1 MSFLRPS
8 NSRIP
13 IFRPFTPPATPLVIS
28 KPLTPDSSPR
38 SSQSEDDSSTDEE
51 RRAEAIRVR
60 LTCSTPTFNQSTK
73 FLHLV
78 STGGKDP
85 LLPGIQR
92 GQGIG
97 GLKRYT
103 DYKETLTDGVVPSPS
118 SPTLTRKPSRLRMTL
133 RRAKTMASLRTLDR
147 RSDTDTS
154 RCSSPGATVP
164 FDKPP
169 PLPSFFS
176 PCTSPTKEYLPDYD
190 YESEFV
196 APQIRS
202 TRSLQS
208 FKIRRKPVSTY
219 YPSPPTSD
227 SSSDDSSASEDNVE
241 LEQSGAIQNVGPD
254 VFIAYN
260 DDDSFA
266 LTTAFTHVIRLVHAD
281 AVGLCLP
288 SSSTT
293 FDHSTGVHTLL
304 LPIPSPV
311 APVEDDIS
319 VAAFQP
325 IGESH
330 GDIAFPCS
338 ETASVNEDGSET
350 SIYTEADGANED
362 PSPAALDDLLTASE
376 NITSLRELGDVL
388 ADALTPSA
396 APSACTSIPPL
407 GSTSRHIEA
416 VLSFLRPHPFASGT
430 RRRVLVMTPR
440 EPQLAREG
448 LGLMGCYLART
459 RMDESKKMDVDDW
472 GFGSKVGVVLRKFE
486 TDLGTVSRS
495 WRGLLGAQGVV
506 AAYLE
511 ELLDGLQE
519 DM

>member
-1 MSFLRPS
+1 SSCHHVGRWAPCSPRLNPPDSLEPHVLESSESGAKSHLFRAVKSHLCRYKCTPCLRLRPQPLSSLPMSFLRPS

-51 RRAEAIRVR
+51 RRAEAIRIR

-133 RRAKTMASLRTLDR
+133 RRAKTMASLRTSDR

-176 PCTSPTKEYLPDYD
+176 PCTSPAKEYLPDYD

-208 FKIRRKPVSTY
+208 FKIRRKPVPTY

-293 FDHSTGVHTLL
+293 FDHSTGVH
-304 LPIPSPV
+304 PPAPHIPSPV
-311 APVEDDIS
+311 APVQDDIS
-319 VAAFQP
+319 VAALRP
-325 IGESH
+325 IGEV
-330 GDIAFPCS
+330 P
-338 ETASVNEDGSET
+338 
-350 SIYTEADGANED
+350 
-362 PSPAALDDLLTASE
+362 
-376 NITSLRELGDVL
+376 
-388 ADALTPSA
+388 
-396 APSACTSIPPL
+396 
-407 GSTSRHIEA
+407 
-416 VLSFLRPHPFASGT
+416 RPHRGRAPAPDCSLLFHPRQPPTIQWFQS
-430 RRRVLVMTPR
+430 RRAIRV
-440 EPQLAREG
+440 
-448 LGLMGCYLART
+448 
-459 RMDESKKMDVDDW
+459 
-472 GFGSKVGVVLRKFE
+472 
-486 TDLGTVSRS
+486 
-495 WRGLLGAQGVV
+495 
-506 AAYLE
+506 
-511 ELLDGLQE
+511 
-519 DM
+519 